1 MSPIYKE
8 DNKTNPN
15 NYRSISVLPIVSKYK
30 LIERTFFNQF
40 YTYLMQH
47 NLLTDTQSG
56 FRPLHSTLTALL
68 GATNDLYLN
77 MDNSLVNGVL
87 FLDLKKAFNTVDH
100 QILLLKLQL
109 YGTDFVALKWSGS
122 YLTDRKQRTFVNGA
136 MSHFHPIVWGS
147 ILGPLLFLVYINDL
161 PAWSLSSTL
170 RMYADDTCL
179 TLSGSEPVD
188 LQSQLNSDL
197 VEIQTWLQANKL
209 SLNQ

>member
-1 MSPIYKE
+1 
-8 DNKTNPN
+8 
-15 NYRSISVLPIVSKYK
+15 
-30 LIERTFFNQF
+30 
-40 YTYLMQH
+40 
-47 NLLTDTQSG
+47 
-56 FRPLHSTLTALL
+56 
-68 GATNDLYLN
+68 

-87 FLDLKKAFNTVDH
+87 FLDLKKAFDTVDH

-109 YGTDFVALKWSGS
+109 YGIDFVALKWFGS

-136 MSHFHPIVWGS
+136 MSDFHPIVWGS

-188 LQSQLNSDL
+188 LQSQLNGDL
-197 VEIQTWLQANKL
+197 VEIQTWLHANKL
-209 SLNQ
+209 SLNVKKTKYMIMGSHYRLSHLEHDFDIKVNDRSLERV